1 MKTKVHLSRR
11 ARAIAADRRLMA
23 VLPLAAMLLLADP
36 ALAQSTGSSAIQSG
50 LTQVQSW
57 LTTIASTVGVI
68 AVMAVGY
75 AKLTGKL
82 DWGKAVAVLIG
93 IGIIF
98 SATTI
103 VGWMTSS

>member
-1 MKTKVHLSRR
+1 MREFGRTALGRR
-11 ARAIAADRRLMA
+11 DRVA
-23 VLPLAAMLLLADP
+23 TVVLLTAGMLAFADP
-36 ALAQSTGSSAIQSG
+36 AFAQSSSGSSAIQTG
-50 LTQVQSW
+50 LSSIQSW
-57 LTTIASTVGVI
+57 LTTIAGTVGVI

-82 DWGKAVAVLIG
+82 DWNKAVAVLIG

-103 VGWMTSS
+103 VGWMSGSGS